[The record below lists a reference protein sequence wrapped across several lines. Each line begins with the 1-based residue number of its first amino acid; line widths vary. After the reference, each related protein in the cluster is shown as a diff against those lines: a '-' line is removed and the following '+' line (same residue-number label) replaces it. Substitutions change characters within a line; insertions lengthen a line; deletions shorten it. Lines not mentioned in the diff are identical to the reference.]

1 MKLEEEIILAI
12 KARGLKEMLQRE
24 EQKIRTRRRHVRI
37 ALWSIG
43 STGGFTIAAAIAVL
57 FVLSSVADQMIEY
70 SKEFVNGVSSSS
82 NYRGGSL
89 DENQTLLLES
99 ISLMAD
105 GNWTEAKEKIDF
117 VCEHVDQSS
126 QEDQNDII
134 AQSDWLTALYWMHEG
149 KVFKAR
155 RLLKKISQSESPYR
169 ENAKEVLDKFRLL
182 SE

>member
-1 MKLEEEIILAI
+1 MNLDEEIILAI

-57 FVLSSVADQMIEY
+57 FVLSPVADQMIKFSEEY
-70 SKEFVNGVSSSS
+70 VNGVSSFS
-82 NYRGGSL
+82 NFRGGSL
-89 DENQTLLLES
+89 DENQTLLIKS

-105 GNWTEAKEKIDF
+105 DNWTEAKEKIDF
-117 VCEHVDQSS
+117 VSEHVGQSS
-126 QEDQNDII
+126 QEDQIDII
-134 AQSDWLTALYWMHEG
+134 DQCDWLTALYWMHEG

-155 RLLKKISQSESPYR
+155 RLLKKISQSESSYR
-169 ENAKEVLDKFRLL
+169 ENAKEVLDQVSIIK
-182 SE
+182 